1 MIAWQRLSWWSWRGL
16 WRAVPPD
23 SSSMSLGNQPFSWEV
38 FTVTARCGCLAA
50 AFLRGCQ
57 SPQTL
62 TCHVRFDLHGGDY
75 CLWAAE
81 ESVIFPRAL
90 WGNLGG
96 TRQART
102 PHLAR
107 LDQALISK
115 KHRWILRI
123 ILSYFLVC
131 LEKWM
136 LLFPTIL
143 VFPKESMSLS
153 KNTQYVL
160 QKCLV
165 CVLQR
170 CIF

>member
-1 MIAWQRLSWWSWRGL
+1 MLMLTTMSANVERSAISLCGFVWIFLHYWDGLDMIAWQRLSWWSWRGL

-38 FTVTARCGCLAA
+38 FTVTVRCGCLAA

-96 TRQART
+96 TRQAGT

-107 LDQALISK
+107 SDQALISK
-115 KHRWILRI
+115 NID
-123 ILSYFLVC
+123 
-131 LEKWM
+131 
-136 LLFPTIL
+136 
-143 VFPKESMSLS
+143 ESSE
-153 KNTQYVL
+153 
-160 QKCLV
+160 
-165 CVLQR
+165 
-170 CIF
+170 